1 MERTGLTGSIAYLDF
16 YKYAFWRFVFVQ
28 EVVAKFAQS
37 FIEFP
42 PMQKPA
48 SFNLD
53 AIKGQVEVAIKAHA
67 MGA

>member
-1 MERTGLTGSIAYLDF
+1 MTASIQYFDF
-16 YKYAFWRFVFVQ
+16 YKYAFWRYVFVQ
-28 EVVAKFAQS
+28 EVVEKFAKS

-42 PMQKPA
+42 QMQKPA

-53 AIKGQVEVAIKAHA
+53 AIKGQVEVAMKAHA